1 MLVPKIHFQNYAIF
15 YCIIAHYLFSLHFMQ
30 TIYICLFVFVIR
42 VHEHL
47 AKYVSMIRVHEHLAK
62 SIVDDTEIVNK
73 LVTRMI

>member
-30 TIYICLFVFVIR
+30 TIYICLFVFV
-42 VHEHL
+42 
-47 AKYVSMIRVHEHLAK
+47 MIRVHEHLAK